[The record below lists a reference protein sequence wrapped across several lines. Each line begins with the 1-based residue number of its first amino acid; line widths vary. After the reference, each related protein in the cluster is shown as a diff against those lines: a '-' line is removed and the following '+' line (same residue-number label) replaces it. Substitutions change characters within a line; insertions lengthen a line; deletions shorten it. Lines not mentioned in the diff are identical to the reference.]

1 MAQFQNSQGSKCT
14 RVLNMSLVLDIP
26 GSECI
31 RVLNIPRFRIH
42 QDSEYVSG
50 SGYARNLNI
59 HQGSE
64 YASVTQGSELA

>member
-1 MAQFQNSQGSKCT
+1 MPL
-14 RVLNMSLVLDIP
+14 VLNIP
-26 GSECI
+26 GSEYI
-31 RVLNIPRFRIH
+31 MVLNIPRFRIH

-59 HQGSE
+59 YQGSE

>member
-1 MAQFQNSQGSKCT
+1 MPL
-14 RVLNMSLVLDIP
+14 VLNVP
-26 GSECI
+26 GSEYI

-64 YASVTQGSELA
+64 YPSVTQGSELA